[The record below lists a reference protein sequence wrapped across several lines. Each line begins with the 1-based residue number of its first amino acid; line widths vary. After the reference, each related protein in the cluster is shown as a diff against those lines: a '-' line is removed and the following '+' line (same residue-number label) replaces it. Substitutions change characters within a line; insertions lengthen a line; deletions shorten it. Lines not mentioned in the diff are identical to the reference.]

1 MAKHSI
7 SIKNDDLTE
16 DQKMIYNSPIELG
29 KNILVEGGPGTG
41 KTTLLFLIAQ
51 KIKNQGLDFRI
62 ITLQNNLKNFLKDSF
77 GDLDKH
83 VINAWGT
90 SDIEEN
96 PDKQGLMFNKIIPF
110 LDKDFP
116 TGGTFFHK
124 TKNDKY
130 RNDLMLELLKK
141 AKEYTNGKKFKDEII
156 LVDEAQDLPPVYFEI
171 LKLFFKNVYV
181 FGDKNQQIN
190 DWGTEIND
198 LIQILNINIQNRYY
212 LNINFRNSVQ
222 IYNFAKLTGI
232 TDGNLEVINRGG
244 KVEIIIGDYDEVK
257 EIKKIILD
265 NIGNNIAIIT
275 NYYDQNK
282 YNEIKNV
289 QIVNSNKEYIK
300 LDTYDNFCLHWKNN
314 KGLEFDIVI
323 LIGFIEEQ
331 FFTKEMYVSITRTG
345 YNKRNNTGW
354 KLYVLDNNIKNY
366 LKLENNSNFNIT
378 NKNNIEEEIYIEDT
392 PFYF

>member
-1 MAKHSI
+1 MAKHLI

-16 DQKMIYNSPIELG
+16 DQKIIYNSPIELG

-90 SDIEEN
+90 SDIEKN
-96 PDKQGLMFNKIIPF
+96 PEMRGLMYDLANHYNLSFTNNFFSKNFNNEQRNNKLKEL
-110 LDKDFP
+110 LDKVKID
-116 TGGTFFHK
+116 GK
-124 TKNDKY
+124 LKNYYNK
-130 RNDLMLELLKK
+130 R
-141 AKEYTNGKKFKDEII
+141 II
-156 LVDEAQDLPPVYFEI
+156 LIDEVQDLPPLYFEI
-171 LKLFFKNVYV
+171 IKELFKTIYV

-198 LIQILNINIQNRYY
+198 LIQILNINIKSRYY
-212 LNINFRNSVQ
+212 LNINFRNSIQ

-232 TDGNLEVINRGG
+232 KDENLEIINNSS
-244 KVEIIIGDYDEVK
+244 KVEIITGNYNEIK
-257 EIKKIILD
+257 EIENIISD

-275 NYYDQNK
+275 NYNNQNNFSK
-282 YNEIKNV
+282 IKGI
-289 QIVNSNKEYIK
+289 QIVNSNKDYIK

-323 LIGFIEEQ
+323 LVGFTKEQ

-345 YNKRNNTGW
+345 YNKKNNSGW
-354 KLYVLDNNIKNY
+354 KLYILDNEVVDY
-366 LKLENNSNFNIT
+366 LNL
-378 NKNNIEEEIYIEDT
+378 KNNENYNIIVKSNLDEEIYIDDI
-392 PFYF
+392 PF